1 MSQSDGDDSLDSV
14 TETESLRN
22 FVHDD
27 LDENEDNSGM
37 EQRAIEHAGAFQS
50 NTNGK
55 KGLVLTPLTM
65 RKKRK
70 RSEQREIG
78 VTQERGRG
86 DTMRAVSDYHD
97 KMPFFLACS
106 DFWCSCPTCRHITAR
121 LQNSGYEAASAGEY
135 MKV

>member
-22 FVHDD
+22 FVNDD

-65 RKKRK
+65 RKKK
-70 RSEQREIG
+70 EKGLSKE
-78 VTQERGRG
+78 
-86 DTMRAVSDYHD
+86 
-97 KMPFFLACS
+97 K
-106 DFWCSCPTCRHITAR
+106 
-121 LQNSGYEAASAGEY
+121 
-135 MKV
+135 

>member
-1 MSQSDGDDSLDSV
+1 MQQQTLSSFLVLKAPAAAAPTNLSKGASKLKKKTPETIKRGSKKHKSQVDNNEKDKSMSQSDGDDSLDSV

-65 RKKRK
+65 RKKK
-70 RSEQREIG
+70 EKGLSKE
-78 VTQERGRG
+78 
-86 DTMRAVSDYHD
+86 
-97 KMPFFLACS
+97 K
-106 DFWCSCPTCRHITAR
+106 
-121 LQNSGYEAASAGEY
+121 
-135 MKV
+135 